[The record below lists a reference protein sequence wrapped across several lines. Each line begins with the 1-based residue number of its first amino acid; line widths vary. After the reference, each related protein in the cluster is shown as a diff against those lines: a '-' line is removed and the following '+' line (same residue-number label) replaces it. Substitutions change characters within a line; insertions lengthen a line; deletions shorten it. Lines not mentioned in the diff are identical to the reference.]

1 MSMKQILVL
10 GGGAA
15 GMVAAITAAEQA
27 QRGTKVVLVEGAS
40 RLGKKLLATGNG
52 RCNLGNA
59 DIRPEWYFTSDR
71 KTMRSMLEQIGAKA
85 DPMDWFAQ
93 HGLLCRAPDEA
104 GRIYPYSNQAADVWN
119 LLLYWLEKTGVEVCC
134 DSKVKDL
141 WMRGNTYTVLLED
154 GRKLSGQAV
163 ICALGGCAGPQFGTD
178 GFGSRL
184 AALLGCK
191 VMPEYPCLVPLK
203 CEKEQVSGLA
213 GIRVKADAALYRG
226 ETLLRKE
233 SGEIQFTDYGI
244 SGIAVM
250 QLSGLLNPS
259 EKKGCKVQL
268 DLFPHIEEQQLANWL
283 ENRAALLKG
292 ATVADFMTGLVN
304 RRVGL
309 AVWKRCNLGAENRP
323 AAQLRTQEWA
333 KLAQMFKNWTF
344 TGLENTGWK
353 NAQTT
358 GGGVALNQL
367 CVDSFA
373 LKQCP
378 TLYFV
383 GETVDCAG
391 SCGGFNLY
399 WAFGSGILAGR
410 DAVKKLRTSK

>member
-1 MSMKQILVL
+1 MKQILVL

-15 GMVAAITAAEQA
+15 GMVAAITAAQQA
-27 QRGTKVVLVEGAS
+27 QRGTKVLLVEAGPK
-40 RLGKKLLATGNG
+40 LGKKLLATGNG

-59 DIRPEWYFTSDR
+59 DIRPEWYFTSDQ
-71 KTMRSMLEQIGAKA
+71 KSMQNMLEQIGKKA
-85 DPMDWFAQ
+85 APMDWFAA
-93 HGLLCRAPDEA
+93 HGLLCRVPDEA

-119 LLLYWLEKTGVEVCC
+119 LLLYWLEKTGVEVYC

-141 WMRGNTYTVLLED
+141 WMRGNTYTVQLED
-154 GRKLSGQAV
+154 GRKLNGQAV
-163 ICALGGCAGPQFGTD
+163 ICALGGSAGPQFGTD

-184 AALLGCK
+184 AELLGCK
-191 VMPEYPCLVPLK
+191 IVPEYPCLVPLK
-203 CEKEQVSGLA
+203 CKKAQVSGLA
-213 GIRVKADAALYRG
+213 GIRVKADA
-226 ETLLRKE
+226 TLLEGDTPLRKE

-250 QLSGLLNPS
+250 QLSGLLHPNR
-259 EKKGCKVQL
+259 KKPCSIQL
-268 DLFPHIEEQQLANWL
+268 DVFPQMEEVQLANWL
-283 ENRAALLKG
+283 ENRAAILQD
-292 ATVADFMTGLVN
+292 ATIADFMTGIVN
-304 RRVGL
+304 RKVGL
-309 AVWKRCNLGAENRP
+309 AVWKRSGLGTENRP
-323 AAQLRTQEWA
+323 AEQLHTQEWQ
-333 KLAQMFKNWTF
+333 KLAYTFKHWTF

-367 CVDSFA
+367 YPDSFA

-399 WAFGSGILAGR
+399 WAFGSGILAAQ
-410 DAVKKLRTSK
+410 DAVEKLRAIK